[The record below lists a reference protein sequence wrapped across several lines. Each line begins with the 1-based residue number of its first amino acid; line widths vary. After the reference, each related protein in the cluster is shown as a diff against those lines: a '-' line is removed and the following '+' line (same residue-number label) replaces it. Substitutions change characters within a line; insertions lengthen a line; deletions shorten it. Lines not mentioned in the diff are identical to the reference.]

1 MLLMSTIL
9 LCTPLAALWPSMPGP
24 PKFTGPHHVQIQ
36 YNGWD
41 LTDFVFN
48 CTILYKKVTADDGAR
63 FDVAL
68 SFDDVV
74 DEATVKTTTSLD
86 TTVVFNSTDLR
97 GHFGTKVGMTHT
109 SLTLHIGL
117 LLWSLY
123 ANRSWSLFFYDSA
136 MLFAVCRAERNT
148 SIVLPIPTV
157 CLSVCL
163 SDQSRC
169 CD

>member
-1 MLLMSTIL
+1 MSTIL

-24 PKFTGPHHVQIQ
+24 PKFTGPHHVQIE

-68 SFDDVV
+68 SFDGEV

-86 TTVVFNSTDLR
+86 TTVVFNSADLR
-97 GHFGTKVGMTHT
+97 GHFGTEVGKNWCTFNCT
-109 SLTLHIGL
+109 IQRPSSCTCVRQEG
-117 LLWSLY
+117 Y
-123 ANRSWSLFFYDSA
+123 AYGF
-136 MLFAVCRAERNT
+136 
-148 SIVLPIPTV
+148 V
-157 CLSVCL
+157 CLFVSMTNKHDDDYAKTTRSIFTKFDRTRKKRL
-163 SDQSRC
+163 
-169 CD
+169 

>member
-24 PKFTGPHHVQIQ
+24 PKFTGPHHVQIE

-74 DEATVKTTTSLD
+74 DEATVKTTTSLHK
-86 TTVVFNSTDLR
+86 TVVFNSADLQ
-97 GHFGTKVGMTHT
+97 GHFGTEVGKNWCTFNVPKRYHT
-109 SLTLHIGL
+109 KAIIMYLSPPRRLRIRLC
-117 LLWSLY
+117 
-123 ANRSWSLFFYDSA
+123 LF
-136 MLFAVCRAERNT
+136 VC
-148 SIVLPIPTV
+148 
-157 CLSVCL
+157 
-163 SDQSRC
+163 
-169 CD
+169 